1 MSPDDFSD
9 RLVDIILILGVIAV
23 IVLKLVGVITLEW
36 IWLLSPIWISF
47 GLGLILLVILI
58 TIIMVRGFYF
68 LFKERKNERN

>member
-9 RLVDIILILGVIAV
+9 RLAETILILGIIAV
-23 IVLKLVGVITLEW
+23 IVLKLVGIITLEW
-36 IWLLSPIWISF
+36 IWLLSPIWILF